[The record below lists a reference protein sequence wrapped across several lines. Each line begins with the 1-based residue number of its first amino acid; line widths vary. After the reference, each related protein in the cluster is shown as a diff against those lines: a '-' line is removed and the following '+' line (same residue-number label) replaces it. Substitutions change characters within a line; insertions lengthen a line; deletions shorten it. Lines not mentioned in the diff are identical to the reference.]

1 VKGKAFAAGVL
12 MLAGATVLAMRAR
25 SQSGARILVGPDM
38 LISRDGDIPHVEL
51 MAAANPLDPNNLI
64 AGGITNT
71 RPTGGWACRTYAS
84 LDGGSTWTM
93 SAFPEQNEWG
103 GGDPQVAFGEHGTAF
118 FTALL
123 MRTDSRGTER
133 GFLYLYRSEDGGV
146 TWQKPLN
153 MGYSYDHEQIT
164 VDRTMGRFAG
174 RIYVGVEQSGPPNSA
189 PAKRHDHVGIF
200 RSDDDGRTFTGPVEA
215 VDSPTLGTNV
225 ANLLVLS
232 DGTLFVPYVTYPL
245 TEEARKSIPPQPFY
259 SVLSTDGGLT
269 FSRPRKINEQIFS
282 KDPEIKEY
290 STFAEYAAD
299 TQSEKHRDRIYA
311 AWNDFRLGGHS
322 RMFLSYSTDRGVS
335 WTTPHQVDPS
345 VPATATQ
352 FQPMVAVSPK
362 GVVASPGSI
371 AVIRAVSSNTTSIL
385 RPPLT
390 EGKRSSPQCGSLQK
404 LQIRGGPGM
413 WRSRRLFTDSG
424 ITRAWRAA
432 TLASASLPP
441 AAVGETAATI
451 WV

>member
-1 VKGKAFAAGVL
+1 